1 MSVGVNVIAA
11 REKIIQKMEE
21 ALAKEEA
28 IRDEDKQGM
37 PNYAQEYFGQA
48 VKRRGYPASLERFVN
63 GVNTVYNNRFNIVKL
78 KKMIK
83 EAKDEVQK
91 QRDEVGN
98 DKEKRTVAVKSIRVV
113 CRNGTIYP
121 DPPLDNVGL
130 CHWEMKTK
138 YQPWWKISERNVR
151 PETSEGLVR
160 IRCTDKGG
168 FVSNVVDI
176 GTVIQ
181 RQAFTAKRQHNR
193 FDISDKEFQQRCRGV
208 AQRILRL
215 TTPHIIRHGLSN
227 GFSMRIFQDRVSRL
241 PDHLHKTVAQILTLC
256 ETKIDGKIT
265 SKVQNEY
272 IKMVEFCEP
281 TIHLNPSG
289 MRRALREIKLGKRI
303 QLQLKLS
310 KEEDA
315 VMPMVEQSPGAAAGG
330 GALSESSEDEE
341 DDIQAP
347 PPAALSESAALSDY
361 QGVTTDDNGSKGELV
376 SETPTGFQVDLGAGN
391 TIAVASSDLQK
402 TSTSEGSDQEDGE
415 EEEELEEEDEEE
427 EKDLSTM
434 KMSEL
439 KKMAK
444 EMGLSDDNVGKF
456 GNRSTK
462 LTYIRAIQAN
472 LTGGPSDYQGVTT
485 DDEDSDQEEE
495 LKEEELEEEDEAR
508 DQEEELKEEALEEE
522 DEEEEK
528 DLSTMKM
535 SELKK
540 MAKEMGLSDD
550 NVGKFGNRSTKLTY
564 IKAIQAIQAN
574 LADGPSDMEETSGVD
589 SVASRNKD
597 TSERD
602 FSPEPEEEEERD
614 DEIGDEL
621 DDGSGKEMVQGLQ
634 AGTLVVYND
643 NYYETIRSE
652 QAENKQ
658 KRWVLGTIVHTP
670 PELSKALITVP
681 EANIQPLEEEDRA
694 RILEFIIAINTN
706 GAEGADNDQ
715 IIRLLRDNDFEVKV
729 NGGRWPDQF
738 HRNQLKKLLNNTPQE
753 KTIQHSKE
761 DDSSE
766 SKSENDGIDSEQN
779 GWRWLTQDDERPKN
793 RVQIKMKGP
802 KGYMHRGYMH
812 RGDPAKGPNQKSSHN
827 YLVDAKGTAIKVNN
841 KKIHTNGYKHKIQV
855 PVDVSR
861 TSAVSMTS
869 NRAPGELTTM
879 LMNMSDD
886 WATSDDELF
895 ADSSSNEFQSNYT
908 GGTSNLAF
916 ADSSSDHDDT
926 PLTFAQESSTS
937 TSEKTSSGMDFAASS
952 SDRGTSEMSFA
963 GTSDSDQA
971 TL

>member
-37 PNYAQEYFGQA
+37 PKYAQEYFGQA

-138 YQPWWKISERNVR
+138 YQPWWKISEPNVR

-315 VMPMVEQSPGAAAGG
+315 VTPMVEQSPGAAAGG

-341 DDIQAP
+341 DYIQANLS
-347 PPAALSESAALSDY
+347 AALSESAALSDY
-361 QGVTTDDNGSKGELV
+361 QGVTTDESSSEGEDDDEGSDQEEYAELSIGDKVVITRNGKYNGSKGELV

-439 KKMAK
+439 KEMAK
-444 EMGLSDDNVGKF
+444 EMGLSDDYVRDF
-456 GNRSTK
+456 GNR
-462 LTYIRAIQAN
+462 R
-472 LTGGPSDYQGVTT
+472 
-485 DDEDSDQEEE
+485 
-495 LKEEELEEEDEAR
+495 
-508 DQEEELKEEALEEE
+508 
-522 DEEEEK
+522 
-528 DLSTMKM
+528 
-535 SELKK
+535 
-540 MAKEMGLSDD
+540 
-550 NVGKFGNRSTKLTY
+550 TKLTY
-564 IKAIQAIQAN
+564 IKAIQAN
-574 LADGPSDMEETSGVD
+574 LAGGPSDMEETSGVD
-589 SVASRNKD
+589 SVASRNED

-602 FSPEPEEEEERD
+602 FGPEPEEEEERD

-694 RILEFIIAINTN
+694 RILEFILAINTN

-715 IIRLLRDNDFEVKV
+715 IIRLLIDNDFDVKV
-729 NGGRWPDQF
+729 NGGRWPYQF
-738 HRNQLKKLLNNTPQE
+738 NRNKLKELLNNTPQE

-802 KGYMHRGYMH
+802 NGDMHQGYMH
-812 RGDPAKGPNQKSSHN
+812 RGDPEKGPNQKSSHN
-827 YLVDAKGTAIKVNN
+827 YLVDAKGTAKKVNN
-841 KKIHTNGYKHKIQV
+841 KRISTNGYKNKIQV

>member
-462 LTYIRAIQAN
+462 LTYI
-472 LTGGPSDYQGVTT
+472 
-485 DDEDSDQEEE
+485 
-495 LKEEELEEEDEAR
+495 
-508 DQEEELKEEALEEE
+508 
-522 DEEEEK
+522 
-528 DLSTMKM
+528 
-535 SELKK
+535 
-540 MAKEMGLSDD
+540 
-550 NVGKFGNRSTKLTY
+550 
-564 IKAIQAIQAN
+564 KAIQAIQAN

-908 GGTSNLAF
+908 GTSNLAF